1 MKSIFPIGLFCVM
14 LAMLVST
21 AKAQGTGSDFTPLE
35 FVENKGQWKGDFLF
49 KTDLGG
55 TTIFLKKNGFTYLML
70 SKEDIARVP
79 ELNHG
84 HKHNSDV
91 IFDPDKKQ
99 FVPAPGKPG
108 SGGNSGAG
116 ELTASQVRGHAYEV
130 TFVNASPNPEIVPD
144 KPTGG
149 YSNYFIGNDPAYWR
163 SGVMN
168 YQSVTYKNLYPNIDL
183 HVYSDG
189 GQMKYDLIVHP
200 GADPSKI
207 QLEYKGADKMNIK
220 KEQLY
225 ITTSVGEAIEL
236 MPFAYQYVNN
246 QRVSVKVSYQLKDNK
261 VTYKVSGKY
270 DNSFPLVIDPNVV
283 FSTLTGSKADN
294 WGYTATYDPAGNFY
308 AGGIVFGVGYPVT
321 PGALQNAMGGGEYDI
336 AITKFNPIGTT
347 AIYSTYLGGSGE
359 EQPHSLVV
367 DSQGNLVISGR
378 TNSANYPAP
387 TTIGP
392 GGSYD
397 MVITKL
403 NATGTALIGSIKIGG
418 GGNDGVNIRPSKS
431 GGAVSLLRNYGDDA
445 RSEVIVD
452 GADNIYVAG
461 STQST
466 NFPVTTGTFQST
478 YGGGSQDAVV
488 LKINPA
494 CNALLWG
501 SFLGGNKEDAGYVIA
516 LNIDNTLYLAGAT
529 ASSNFPMAGS
539 GIYPAFRG
547 GICDG
552 YIAHISNDGTSLL
565 HSTFMGSDNN
575 QADEVYGVQTDVG
588 GNVYVMGTT
597 EGAWPVKQPTGT
609 ATFYNDN
616 SKQFIVKLEANL
628 SNIVYSTT
636 FGKQASYP
644 SISPTA
650 FLVDRCQNVY
660 VSGWGGELN
669 TLARYP
675 NSNTYGLPVTPDAR
689 KPQTDGSDF
698 YFFVLQRDATAQLY
712 GTFYGGNQLLEHV
725 DGGTSRFDRNGVI
738 YQAICSS
745 CGNGSRP
752 RFPTTPGAYA
762 SGLPPNCNLAALK
775 IAFNLDGV
783 KAGFKTQERKNNYC
797 VPSTITFVD
806 TTNLPA
812 ATWEWNFGDNSPS
825 VTTTVPTATYTYN
838 NIGDYTVRLI
848 KYDPNS
854 CNVRDTAYLPV
865 RIRADQANVDFTATR
880 IIPPCTSLSY
890 RFNNLSTPPA
900 GKPFTNRSFVWD
912 FGDNSPTV
920 ITDTTTQF
928 HNYAA
933 EGVYN
938 VTLTLVD
945 TNYCNAPEVITRQ
958 LRVAANVTARFET
971 PADGCVPYT
980 AIFNNTSS
988 GGVTF
993 EWDFG
998 DGSPVSTDV
1007 YPEHIYTTPG
1017 TYTVRMTAYDPN
1029 TCNLQD
1035 DTTMTITVHANP
1047 VAGFNFAPLK
1057 PQENTPTTFTN
1068 TSMGASL
1075 YWWTFGD
1082 GDTSTLANPVHQY
1095 NKTGT
1100 YDVCLVAENQ
1110 FLCADTVC
1118 QTVDAIVIPLFDVPS
1133 GFSPNG
1139 DGSNDV
1145 FMVRGFGISK
1155 FNLKVFNRWGQ
1166 LMFETNNPKS
1176 GWDGRF
1182 KGQLQPMD
1190 AYAYTVVIEFSDGQ
1204 KGSRTGSVTLLR

>member
-1 MKSIFPIGLFCVM
+1 MKAIFPIGLFSVM
-14 LAMLVST
+14 LAMLVLPVN
-21 AKAQGTGSDFTPLE
+21 AQDAGSDFTPLE

-55 TTIFLKKNGFTYLML
+55 TAIFLKKTGFTYLML
-70 SKEDIARVP
+70 SKEDMARVP

-84 HKHNSDV
+84 HNHSADFH
-91 IFDPDKKQ
+91 FDPAGKGNAGSKS
-99 FVPAPGKPG
+99 AAKPG
-108 SGGNSGAG
+108 NSTP
-116 ELTASQVRGHAYEV
+116 LTMSQIRGHAYEV
-130 TFVNASPNPEIVPD
+130 TFLNANPNPQIIAD
-144 KPTGG
+144 KPSTG
-149 YSNYFIGNDPAYWR
+149 YSNYFIGNDPKMWA
-163 SGVMN
+163 SNVMS
-168 YQSVTYKNLYPNIDL
+168 YGSITYKDLYPGIDV

-200 GADPSKI
+200 GADPSKVAL
-207 QLEYKGADKMNIK
+207 QYTGAEKLSIK
-220 KEQLY
+220 KEQLV
-225 ITTSVGEAIEL
+225 IQTSVGEAMEL
-236 MPFAYQYVNN
+236 MPFAYQYVNSE
-246 QRVSVKVSYQLKDNK
+246 RVSVKVSYQLKGNIL
-261 VTYKVSGKY
+261 TYKISGRY
-270 DNSFPLVIDPNVV
+270 DNSNPLVIDPNVV
-283 FSTLTGSKADN
+283 FSTLTGSRADN

-321 PGALQNAMGGGEYDI
+321 PGALQNAMGGGDYDI
-336 AITKFNPIGTT
+336 AITKFNPVGT
-347 AIYSTYLGGSGE
+347 AALYSTYLGGSGE

-378 TNSANYPAP
+378 TNSGNYPAP
-387 TTIGP
+387 TLIGT
-392 GGSYD
+392 GGGYD

-403 NATGTALIGSIKIGG
+403 NATGTGLVGSIKIGG
-418 GGNDGVNIRPSKS
+418 SGNDGVNMRPSKS
-431 GGAVSLLRNYGDDA
+431 GGAYSLLRNYGDDA

-461 STQST
+461 SSQSS
-466 NFPVTTGTFQST
+466 NFPVTAGVFQGT
-478 YGGGSQDAVV
+478 YGGGLQDAVV

-494 CNALLWG
+494 CNALTWG
-501 SFLGGNKEDAGYVIA
+501 SFLGGNKEDAAYVLA
-516 LNIDNTLYLAGAT
+516 LNIDNSLYVSGAT
-529 ASSNFPMAGS
+529 ASANFPGTSS
-539 GIYPAFRG
+539 GVYSAYRG

-552 YIAHISNDGTSLL
+552 YISHISNNGTTLING
-565 HSTFMGSDNN
+565 TYIGSDNN

-597 EGAWPVKQPTGT
+597 EGTWPVKQPPGT
-609 ATFYNDN
+609 TTFYNDN
-616 SKQFIVKLEANL
+616 SKQFIMKLEANL
-628 SNIVYSTT
+628 ANVVYSTT

-669 TLARYP
+669 SQAKYP
-675 NSNTYGLPVTPDAR
+675 NSGTYGLPVTPDAR
-689 KPQTDGSDF
+689 KASTDGSDF
-698 YFFVLQRDATAQLY
+698 YFFVMERDCIGQLY

-738 YQAICSS
+738 YQSICSS
-745 CGNGSRP
+745 CGTGNRP

-812 ATWEWNFGDNSPS
+812 VSWEWSFGDNSAP
-825 VTTTVPTATYTYN
+825 VTTNTGTVSYTYN
-838 NIGDYTVRLI
+838 LVGDYTVRLI
-848 KYDPNS
+848 KYDPAS

-865 RIRADQANVDFTATR
+865 RIRADQAQVGFTATR
-880 IIPPCTSLSY
+880 IIPPCTSLQY
-890 RFNNLSTPPA
+890 VFVNNSTAPP

-912 FGDNSPTV
+912 FGDNTPTV
-920 ITDTTTQF
+920 TADTTRQF
-928 HNYAA
+928 HQYAT

-945 TNYCNAPEVITRQ
+945 TNYCNAPEVITQQ
-958 LRVAANVTARFET
+958 LRVAANVVARFET

-980 AIFNNTSS
+980 AVFNNTSS

-993 EWDFG
+993 EWEFG
-998 DGSPVSTDV
+998 DGGTSTDV
-1007 YPEHIYTTPG
+1007 YPEHTYNTPG
-1017 TYTVRMTAYDPN
+1017 TYTVKMRAFDPN
-1029 TCNLQD
+1029 TCNLVD
-1035 DTTMTITVHANP
+1035 STTFDITVHAIP
-1047 VAGFNFAPLK
+1047 VADFDFLPLK

-1068 TSMGASL
+1068 LSQGASL

-1110 FLCADTVC
+1110 FQCADTIC
-1118 QTVDAIVIPLFDVPS
+1118 KTVDAIVIPLFDVPS
-1133 GFSPNG
+1133 AFSPNG
-1139 DGSNDV
+1139 DGANDV

-1166 LMFETNNPKS
+1166 LMFESNDPRV

-1182 KGQLQPMD
+1182 KGQIQPMD
-1190 AYAYTVVIEFSDGQ
+1190 AYAFTVVLEFSDGQ